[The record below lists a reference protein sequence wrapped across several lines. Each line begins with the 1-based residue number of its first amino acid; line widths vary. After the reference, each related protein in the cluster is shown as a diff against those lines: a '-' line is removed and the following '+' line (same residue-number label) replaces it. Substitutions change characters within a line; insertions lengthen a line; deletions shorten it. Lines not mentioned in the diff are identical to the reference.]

1 MATGLRLQFVKHG
14 AYGWNKGHAGV
25 AGSFAEFVVQ
35 AGKQQ
40 AFPEVK
46 VGGVIDGRP
55 VTVGQAEH
63 AVVGKRSVNRM
74 GKPLRESRKYSAS
87 TLPMRLRRN
96 PIRMLLS
103 TS

>member
-25 AGSFAEFVVQ
+25 AGRFAEFVVQ

-46 VGGVIDGRP
+46 DRS
-55 VTVGQAEH
+55 TVWA
-63 AVVGKRSVNRM
+63 N
-74 GKPLRESRKYSAS
+74 PLRESRKYSAS
-87 TLPMRLRRN
+87 ALPMRLRRN
-96 PIRMLLS
+96 PIRMLLR